1 MRSFKFFHGLTNKL
15 RVEWRAEP
23 IDDSPT
29 LDIVEELSRTL
40 SEEIDNEII
49 NELTRR
55 INGGGQPSV
64 FEGEIQRFN
73 TNIDYFNRWMGIGEN
88 RA

>member
-1 MRSFKFFHGLTNKL
+1 MRNFTFFNGYDGWEPIAITPA
-15 RVEWRAEP
+15 RIRAVWEPEP
-23 IDDSPT
+23 IDDLPT
-29 LDIVEELSRTL
+29 LDMVEELSRTL

-55 INGGGQPSV
+55 INGG
-64 FEGEIQRFN
+64 
-73 TNIDYFNRWMGIGEN
+73 M